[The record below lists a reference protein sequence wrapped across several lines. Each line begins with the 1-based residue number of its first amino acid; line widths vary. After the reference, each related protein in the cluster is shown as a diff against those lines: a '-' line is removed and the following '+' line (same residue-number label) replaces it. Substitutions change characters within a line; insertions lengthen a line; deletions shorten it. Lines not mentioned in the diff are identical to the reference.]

1 VTESRETAGVVAPPP
16 LILLGAI
23 VVATAL
29 KRLWPLPLVA
39 AGGPKAAGV
48 VVAAVGL
55 GLELAAIREMRRAGT
70 DVQPWRPT
78 KALVTGGPYRWSRNP
93 IYVGLLVLQLGLAL
107 LLNDA
112 WVAIM
117 IAPVA
122 LVLHFGVVLRE
133 ERYLSARLGADYVR
147 YRDSVRRWL

>member
-1 VTESRETAGVVAPPP
+1 MTESRETAGVVAPPP

-93 IYVGLLVLQLGLAL
+93 IR
-107 LLNDA
+107 
-112 WVAIM
+112 
-117 IAPVA
+117 
-122 LVLHFGVVLRE
+122 GVM
-133 ERYLSARLGADYVR
+133 SF
-147 YRDSVRRWL
+147 